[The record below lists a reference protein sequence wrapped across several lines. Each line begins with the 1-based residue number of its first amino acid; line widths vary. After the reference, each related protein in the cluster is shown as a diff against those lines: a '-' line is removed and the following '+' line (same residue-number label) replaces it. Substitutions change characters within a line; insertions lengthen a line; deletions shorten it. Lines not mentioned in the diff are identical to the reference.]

1 MVLSFHNIYFLQMA
15 SHSQNEDKP
24 MGLRRHHLDDAL
36 FSKVASNMG
45 LTLTSWTI
53 VPIADGMSI
62 FNKLTETKGKDEEII
77 GHVAVDITGIPFGTG
92 SDEKITKNVVL
103 RAKKEGKYLRE
114 DITATIK
121 SNVSAELAEEIQN
134 AFAFLDNSKNRDV
147 HIAKAALTHPVLQA
161 VMPKVVYVHVEEDN
175 DVKFFV
181 MERFS
186 SKECSHIECIEGG
199 QTYGI
204 DSWTNEAIHQV
215 LSGMASFHAKYLGR
229 IDTLPK
235 ELVSFLMNRYSLLVK
250 AHRFIEMVNPF
261 YEKRI
266 GDIVGVQNLERI
278 YKVTANLDFIADQMK
293 EHPLTLVHIDC
304 SATNLC
310 LRRNPNMEEKHLCLY
325 DWELAAIH
333 IPHRD
338 FTIFLI
344 SILSEDDAYDM
355 LRKYAEVYRE
365 CLKRELNNC
374 GYDTVFINQV
384 TYKDGFMSMV
394 DFTVMELLSFGVS
407 RAIVFEL
414 ILGTEMS
421 FLSRMVKVGYAYFKQ
436 IVDRYDFL
444 Q

>member
-1 MVLSFHNIYFLQMA
+1 MA
-15 SHSQNEDKP
+15 SHSQNKDKP
-24 MGLRRHHLDDAL
+24 MGLRHHHLDDAL

-53 VPIADGMSI
+53 VPMASGMSI
-62 FNKLTETKGKDEEII
+62 FNKLTETKGKDGEII
-77 GHVAVDITGIPFGTG
+77 GHVAVDITGIPIGIC
-92 SDEKITKNVVL
+92 SDEKITKNLVL

-121 SNVSAELAEEIQN
+121 SNVSVELAAEIRN
-134 AFAFLDNSKNRDV
+134 GLALLDNSKNRDV
-147 HIAKAALTHPVLQA
+147 QIAKAALTHPALQA
-161 VMPKVVYVHVEEDN
+161 LMPKVVYVHVEEDN
-175 DVKFFV
+175 DVKYFV

-235 ELVSFLMNRYSLLVK
+235 ELVSCLTNRYSLLVK
-250 AHRFIEMVNPF
+250 AHKFIEMVNPF

-266 GDIVGVQNLERI
+266 GDIVGVQNVQMMS
-278 YKVTANLDFIADQMK
+278 KVTANLDFILGKIK
-293 EHPLTLVHIDC
+293 EYPLTLVHIDC
-304 SATNLC
+304 SPRNLC

-333 IPHRD
+333 VPHRD

-365 CLKRELNNC
+365 CLKRELHNC
-374 GYDTVFINQV
+374 GHDAVFIHQI
-384 TYKDGFMSMV
+384 TDKDRFMSMV
-394 DFTVMELLSFGVS
+394 DFIVMELLIFGVS
-407 RAIVFEL
+407 RTIVFEL
-414 ILGTEMS
+414 ILGTELS

-436 IVDRYDFL
+436 IVDRYEFL